1 MKVPHADTYKFWG
14 LDENQ
19 EVGLEEIKETRK
31 NGCFWVEI
39 GETGVR
45 DGGLFFFFFFNCF
58 TLLHDLHFLVYAT

>member
-45 DGGLFFFFFFNCF
+45 DGGLFFFFF
-58 TLLHDLHFLVYAT
+58 